1 MKTTG
6 VIRKLDELGRIVIPI
21 EQRRTLDIN
30 LHDPVEISIEDGKI
44 VIKKYHTSC
53 VFCGN
58 FQNVM
63 TFREKLICK
72 KCLNELIKNE
82 SK

>member
-30 LHDPVEISIEDGKI
+30 LHDPVEISNEDGKI

-58 FQNVM
+58 VQNVM
-63 TFREKLICK
+63 TFRDKLICK

>member
-30 LHDPVEISIEDGKI
+30 LHDPVEINIEDGKI

-53 VFCGN
+53 IFCGGAQGVTV
-58 FQNVM
+58 F
-63 TFREKLICK
+63 KDKPICK
-72 KCLNELIKNE
+72 KCLNELLKNE
-82 SK
+82 TK

>member
-30 LHDPVEISIEDGKI
+30 LHDPVEINMEDDKI
-44 VIKKYHTSC
+44 VIKKYRVGC
-53 VFCGN
+53 IFCGST
-58 FQNVM
+58 QNVSD
-63 TFREKLICK
+63 FKDKPICK
-72 KCLNELIKNE
+72 RCLNELK
-82 SK
+82 KDK

>member
-44 VIKKYHTSC
+44 VIKKYHTAC
-53 VFCGN
+53 IFCGN
-58 FQNVM
+58 AQNVM
-63 TFREKLICK
+63 TFRDKPICK
-72 KCLNELIKNE
+72 KCLNELIRNE
-82 SK
+82 AK

>member
-44 VIKKYHTSC
+44 VIKKYHTAC
-53 VFCGN
+53 IFCGGS
-58 FQNVM
+58 QNV
-63 TFREKLICK
+63 TVFRDKPVCK
-72 KCLNELIKNE
+72 KCLNELAKSE
-82 SK
+82 DR